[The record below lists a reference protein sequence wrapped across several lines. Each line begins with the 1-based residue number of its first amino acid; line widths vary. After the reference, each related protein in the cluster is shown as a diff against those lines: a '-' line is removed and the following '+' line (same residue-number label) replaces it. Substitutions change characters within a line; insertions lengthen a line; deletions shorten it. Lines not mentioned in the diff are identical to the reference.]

1 MIEMPVTQD
10 RWINK
15 VLGGTRYVIS
25 EKLGEG
31 GMGAVYLAEDRKLK
45 TWVVIKTPHLSML
58 RDPEFVARFKLE
70 VQSLVTLSHPQI
82 VKVIDVDQHGDVP
95 FVVLQY

>member
-31 GMGAVYLAEDRKLK
+31 GMGAVYLAEYRQVG
-45 TWVVIKTPHLSML
+45 TWVVIKTPHSSMV
-58 RDPEFVARFKLE
+58 RDPEFAARFKLE
-70 VQSLVTLSHPQI
+70 VQSLIALSHPCI
-82 VKVIDVDQHGDVP
+82 VR
-95 FVVLQY
+95 VLDPELRTVRYY